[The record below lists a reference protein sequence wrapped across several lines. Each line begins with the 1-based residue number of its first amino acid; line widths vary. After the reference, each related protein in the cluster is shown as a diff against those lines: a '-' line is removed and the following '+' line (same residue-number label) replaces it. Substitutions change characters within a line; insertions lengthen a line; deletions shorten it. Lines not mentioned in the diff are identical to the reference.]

1 LFSRNRQSYPR
12 GDDRER
18 IRQARQ
24 AAEALFTKPQ
34 VGTQSVSDA
43 GPTAETA
50 RKPRALPMIS
60 PLVPALPDGSETAIA
75 RSPSASE
82 IIPRS
87 QLARIRA
94 WVKYGMT
101 IAQVA
106 QVCGVAVAEIERI
119 LRYP

>member
-1 LFSRNRQSYPR
+1 LDEQVCNFLLRCYSVGDQFSLQ
-12 GDDRER
+12 EFT
-18 IRQARQ
+18 
-24 AAEALFTKPQ
+24 EALFTKPQ
-34 VGTQSVSDA
+34 VGTPSASKVD
-43 GPTAETA
+43 PTAETA
-50 RKPRALPMIS
+50 RKPRVLPMTS
-60 PLVPALPDGSETAIA
+60 PLVPVMPDGSETAITLSPLA
-75 RSPSASE
+75 RE
-82 IIPRS
+82 IPRS